1 MNKSIEIWNRKF
13 NLPITFDCY
22 ENEEILDTQ
31 LDAIKEFK
39 ISEEMQEKSKEA
51 IIKQI
56 KKNTESESEIDNVF
70 KYVRPM
76 EIYVSRH
83 KKKKIVGLMCVYKL
97 DMEHGLAIVFE
108 NNKFVKI
115 GEQDILY

>member
-1 MNKSIEIWNRKF
+1 MNRSIEIWNRKF
-13 NLPITFDCY
+13 NLPVKFDCY
-22 ENEEILDTQ
+22 DNEEILDTQ
-31 LDAIKEFK
+31 LEAIKEFN

-51 IIKQI
+51 LIIQI
-56 KKNTESESEIDNVF
+56 RKKAEVESEIDNIF
-70 KYVRPM
+70 KYVKPM

-83 KKKKIVGLMCVYKL
+83 KKKKIIGLMCAYKL

-115 GEQDILY
+115 GGQDILY